1 MSVLSSCH
9 ATEIDRVRKCSVAAV
24 NYLLAHQEADGAWRD
39 FQLWV
44 GASGPWLTAVV
55 GRALVEPRSS
65 VSLSN
70 DHPSM
75 LRARDWLRKV
85 EKLPQGGWG
94 FAEDTHV
101 DADST
106 AFVILFLSQWHNLDK
121 KRLAELLRTFLKDTG
136 GASCFRDFDTVPT
149 AWKQS
154 HPDVAAVVG
163 AAFDRLDDKV
173 NAEACKD
180 YCLRCL
186 ETDGPVASHF
196 WKSAV
201 YTPAMTAL
209 LLSQTGDF
217 RQGQFER
224 IPFSFTSALEIAL
237 SLQLAVQA
245 GSTFGL
251 LTERLLDAQ
260 LEDGSWPA
268 SCQMSN
274 PTIDQ
279 PWTQPDAVG
288 SYTQR
293 FADHKRLYATAQSL
307 FALSYALK
315 RLEGQS
321 LV

>member
-1 MSVLSSCH
+1 MGVPSGCH
-9 ATEIDRVRKCSVAAV
+9 ATGIDRVRECSVAAV
-24 NYLLAHQEADGAWRD
+24 NYLLAHQEGDGAWRD

-44 GASGPWLTAVV
+44 GASGPWLTALV

-65 VSLSN
+65 VSLTN
-70 DHPSM
+70 EHPSM
-75 LRARDWLRKV
+75 LRARDWLRNV
-85 EKLPQGGWG
+85 ESLPEGGWG

-106 AFVILFLSQWHNLDK
+106 AFAVLFLAQWHDLDK
-121 KRLAELLRTFLKDTG
+121 ERFTGLLRTFLKDAG
-136 GASCFRDFDTVPT
+136 GVSCFRDFDTVPT

-154 HPDVAAVVG
+154 HPDVAAVAG
-163 AAFDRLDDKV
+163 IAFDRLDDKV
-173 NAEACKD
+173 SAEACKE

-186 ETDGPVASHF
+186 ETEGPAASHF

-201 YTPAMTAL
+201 YTPAMTAF

-217 RQGQFER
+217 REGQFER
-224 IPFSFTSALEIAL
+224 IPYSFTSALEIAL

-245 GSTFGL
+245 GSPFDVL
-251 LTERLLDAQ
+251 IDCLLDAQ

-279 PWTQPDAVG
+279 PWTKPDAAG

-315 RLEGQS
+315 RMEGQRPA
-321 LV
+321 

>member
-1 MSVLSSCH
+1 MV
-9 ATEIDRVRKCSVAAV
+9 
-24 NYLLAHQEADGAWRD
+24 
-39 FQLWV
+39 
-44 GASGPWLTAVV
+44 
-55 GRALVEPRSS
+55 
-65 VSLSN
+65 
-70 DHPSM
+70 
-75 LRARDWLRKV
+75 RARDWLRKV
-85 EKLPQGGWG
+85 ENLPEGGWG
-94 FAEDTHV
+94 FAKDTHV

-106 AFVILFLSQWHNLDK
+106 AFVVLFLALWHDLDK
-121 KRLAELLRTFLKDTG
+121 ERLAGLLRTFLKDAG
-136 GASCFRDFDTVPT
+136 GVSCFRDFDTVPT

-163 AAFDRLDDKV
+163 AAFHRLDDTV
-173 NAEACKD
+173 NAEACKA

-201 YTPAMTAL
+201 YTPAMTAF

-217 RQGQFER
+217 RDGQFER
-224 IPFSFTSALEIAL
+224 IPYSFTSALEIAL

-245 GSTFGL
+245 GL
-251 LTERLLDAQ
+251 PLDVLTERLLDEQ

-274 PTIDQ
+274 PTIDR
-279 PWTQPDAVG
+279 PWTQPDAAG

-307 FALSYALK
+307 LALSYALT
-315 RLEGQS
+315 RMEGHRPA
-321 LV
+321 